1 MGEIGGLNDRLIGEG
16 IDPAAPATV
25 DGPPR
30 LPRAIAGLLI
40 SIIALAS
47 LAALVWP
54 SLPLG
59 DRARNGPTR
68 VGVITGTVEAPDTA
82 PVVGRLAPDF
92 RWVEPD
98 GSTRTIG
105 SLRGTP
111 LVLNFWATWCVP
123 CRSELPAMERVAAE
137 RREVAFLAIDLD
149 EDGGKVRD
157 FFDSLGIVTLR
168 PLIDVNSTQAKR
180 YAVVGVPTT
189 VFVGPDGVI
198 RQITINAM
206 TEDTLRAGLA
216 TVAK

>member
-1 MGEIGGLNDRLIGEG
+1 MTEMAKLNETSETAELSEE
-16 IDPAAPATV
+16 AL
-25 DGPPR
+25 DGRPR

-40 SIIALAS
+40 VIVAAAS
-47 LAALVWP
+47 LAALLWP
-54 SLPLG
+54 SLPFN
-59 DRARNGPTR
+59 DRARSGPTR
-68 VGVITGTVEAPDTA
+68 VAVITGTVDAPDTA
-82 PVVGRLAPDF
+82 PAVGRRAPDF

-98 GSTRTIG
+98 GATRTLG
-105 SLRGTP
+105 SLRGSP
-111 LVLNFWATWCVP
+111 VVLNFWATWCIP
-123 CRSELPAMERVAAE
+123 CRTELPAMERVAAA
-137 RREVAFLAIDLD
+137 RRDVAFLAIDLD

-206 TEDTLRAGLA
+206 TDDDLRAGLA
-216 TVAK
+216 KVGK

>member
-1 MGEIGGLNDRLIGEG
+1 MVDERIE
-16 IDPAAPATV
+16 PALPATL

-40 SIIALAS
+40 GIVALAS

-54 SLPLG
+54 SLPFN
-59 DRARNGPTR
+59 DRTRNGPTR
-68 VGVITGTVEAPDTA
+68 VAIITATVESPNTA

-98 GSTRTIG
+98 GATRTLG
-105 SLRGTP
+105 SLRGAP
-111 LVLNFWATWCVP
+111 VVLNFWATWCVP
-123 CRSELPAMERVAAE
+123 CRTELPAMERVAAD
-137 RREVAFLAIDLD
+137 RREVTFLAIDLD

-180 YAVVGVPTT
+180 YAIVGVPTT

-198 RQITINAM
+198 RQITIDAM

-216 TVAK
+216 KVGK